1 MYPFFNYTFA
11 NAISETV
18 HWLFS
23 VEYYTVVTQFTL
35 VRVTAEPNSDQNEI
49 DANAKR
55 TKTTIKVVSGIFYTL
70 VIACAILGEYYFLD
84 SSDPVAL
91 YNAWIFS
98 DAFLKLLSGF
108 LILYSLLKFKALVKR
123 MR

>member
-1 MYPFFNYTFA
+1 MAVDPNFN
-11 NAISETV
+11 
-18 HWLFS
+18 
-23 VEYYTVVTQFTL
+23 
-35 VRVTAEPNSDQNEI
+35 QNEI
-49 DANAKR
+49 DAKSKR
-55 TKTTIKVVSGIFYTL
+55 TQTTTRVINVIFYTL
-70 VIACAILGEYYFLD
+70 VIACAILGEYYWLSLSNF
-84 SSDPVAL
+84 AL